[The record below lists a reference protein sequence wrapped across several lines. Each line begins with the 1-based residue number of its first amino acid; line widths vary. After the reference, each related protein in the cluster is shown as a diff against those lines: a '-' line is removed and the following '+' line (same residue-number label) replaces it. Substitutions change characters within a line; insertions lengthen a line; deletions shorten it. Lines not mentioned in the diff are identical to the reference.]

1 MTTVYKRQ
9 YTILRPGMGSL
20 VGDERGP
27 GVQRRPK
34 CPAVDLGGP
43 LPYHGA
49 SNSSLFPAI
58 FAMQR
63 RFGELGT
70 ESFPC
75 HHEHFRAL

>member
-1 MTTVYKRQ
+1 MSPTS
-9 YTILRPGMGSL
+9 GM
-20 VGDERGP
+20 VP
-27 GVQRRPK
+27 V
-34 CPAVDLGGP
+34 VDLGGP

-63 RFGELGT
+63 MFGDTGT
-70 ESFPC
+70 ESFPY